1 VISEGSTTHRFG
13 WADDLFSQGDLTP
26 EAAYYLRMAAL
37 RLTTIADRQVGA
49 HPIARRTRKGL
60 PIVAAKMNRD
70 AGVPCVPAAC
80 SADRAHIVLG
90 QALAARVSE
99 ATRRTAEAAVAV
111 GLSELAS
118 GRFARPIHDLHKLA
132 TRAIARFLVT
142 GQGTTETERN
152 FTFRV
157 GVMAAVFGLSVATLN
172 QSYLLWRDSNL
183 RVLNEEVKRLGTSLS
198 VYDEARKLI
207 RSSAETGIKRM
218 VRGYNDQMEI
228 QQAVRS
234 VVGHPKDYRTVALH
248 RPQPR
253 FSSLP

>member
-1 VISEGSTTHRFG
+1 
-13 WADDLFSQGDLTP
+13 
-26 EAAYYLRMAAL
+26 M
-37 RLTTIADRQVGA
+37 
-49 HPIARRTRKGL
+49 
-60 PIVAAKMNRD
+60 VAAKLNRD
-70 AGVPCVPAAC
+70 ASVPCVPAAF

-90 QALAARVSE
+90 QALAARVLE
-99 ATRRTAEAAVAV
+99 ATRLTAEAAVAA

-142 GQGTTETERN
+142 GQGTTDTERN
-152 FTFRV
+152 FTCRV

-198 VYDEARKLI
+198 VYDEARRLI

-228 QQAVRS
+228 QQAARS
-234 VVGHPKDYRTVALH
+234 VALH
-248 RPQPR
+248 RPQR
-253 FSSLP
+253 RVTAL